1 MHRAAYALLLMTTMF
16 WGGNAVAGKMAVGH
30 VSPMLLVV
38 LRWAV
43 AFAVLYAIGHRQLR
57 ADWSAIRPRLIYLS
71 AMGFFGFAAFNLSLY
86 GAFLYTSA
94 VNGSIE
100 HAGIPMAIFALNFLI
115 FRQRVLA
122 GQIVGFMLTFAGVVL
137 TAAHGDLAGLLRLDL
152 NRGDALV
159 LVAVLVYAGYTV
171 YLRYRPAI
179 HWQSYM
185 IVLSAAACL
194 TAIPFAIAEH
204 AAGATV
210 WPDATGWSCVAY
222 TAIFPSLLSQVFYM
236 RGVEMIGANRA
247 GLFINLVPIFGT
259 LLSLLVLGEAL
270 HGYHVVAMALAF
282 AGIGLAEWSGRRRAA
297 GETPQ
302 ASSAG

>member
-1 MHRAAYALLLMTTMF
+1 MQRAAYLLLLMTTIF

-30 VSPMLLVV
+30 VSPMLFVV

-43 AFAVLYAIGHRQLR
+43 AFGLLYTIGHRQLR
-57 ADWSAIRPRLIYLS
+57 SDWGVVRPRLAYLS
-71 AMGFFGFAAFNLSLY
+71 AMGFFGFAAFNMSLY

-100 HAGIPMAIFALNFLI
+100 HAGIPMVIFALNFLL
-115 FRQRVLA
+115 FRQRVFA
-122 GQIVGFMLTFAGVVL
+122 GQILGFLLTFVGVVL
-137 TAAHGDLAGLLRLDL
+137 TAAHGDLGGLLRLDL

-171 YLRYRPAI
+171 FLRYRPAI

-185 IVLSAAACL
+185 IALAAAACL
-194 TAIPFAIAEH
+194 TSVPFAIAEY
-204 AAGATV
+204 ASGAMI
-210 WPDATGWSCVAY
+210 WPDATGWACIAY
-222 TAIFPSLLSQVFYM
+222 TALFPSLLSQVFYM

-259 LLSLLVLGEAL
+259 LLSLMVLGERL
-270 HGYHVVAMALAF
+270 HGYHVAAMVLAF

-297 GETPQ
+297 GD
-302 ASSAG
+302 AG

>member
-43 AFAVLYAIGHRQLR
+43 AFILLYAIGHRQLR
-57 ADWSAIRPRLIYLS
+57 ADWHVVRSRLVYLS
-71 AMGFFGFAAFNLSLY
+71 AMGFFGFAAFNLALY

-115 FRQRVLA
+115 FRQRVFA
-122 GQIVGFMLTFAGVVL
+122 GQIFGFLLTFVGVVL
-137 TAAHGDLAGLLRLDL
+137 TAAHGDVAGLLRLDL

-159 LVAVLVYAGYTV
+159 LIAVLVYAGYTV
-171 YLRYRPAI
+171 FLRYRPAI

-185 IVLSAAACL
+185 IVLSAAAGL
-194 TAIPFAIAEH
+194 SATPFAIAEH
-204 AAGATV
+204 AAGATIR
-210 WPDATGWSCVAY
+210 PDATGWSCIVY
-222 TAIFPSLLSQVFYM
+222 TAVFPSLLSQVFYM
-236 RGVEMIGANRA
+236 RGVELIGANRA

-259 LLSLLVLGEAL
+259 LLSMIVLGEAL
-270 HGYHVVAMALAF
+270 QGYHLVAIVLAI
-282 AGIGLAEWSGRRRAA
+282 AGIGIAEWSGRSRRSA
-297 GETPQ
+297 GE
-302 ASSAG
+302 GR

>member
-1 MHRAAYALLLMTTMF
+1 MNRAAYVLLLMTTMF

-30 VSPMLLVV
+30 VSPMLFVV
-38 LRWAV
+38 LRWAL
-43 AFAVLYAIGHRQLR
+43 AFALLFAIGHRQLLS
-57 ADWSAIRPRLIYLS
+57 DWGTIRPRLAYLS

-115 FRQRVLA
+115 FRQHVFA
-122 GQIVGFMLTFAGVVL
+122 GQILGFLLTFVGVVL

-171 YLRYRPAI
+171 FLRYRPAI

-194 TAIPFAIAEH
+194 TSVPFAIAEY
-204 AAGATV
+204 AAGATI
-210 WPDATGWSCVAY
+210 WPDATGWGVVVY
-222 TAIFPSLLSQVFYM
+222 TALFPSLLSQVFYM

-259 LLSLLVLGEAL
+259 LLSLMVLGERL
-270 HGYHVVAMALAF
+270 HGYHVVAIALAF
-282 AGIGLAEWSGRRRAA
+282 AGIAIAEWSGRRREAA
-297 GETPQ
+297 D
-302 ASSAG
+302 AG

>member
-38 LRWAV
+38 LRWAL
-43 AFAVLYAIGHRQLR
+43 AFILLYAIGHRQLR
-57 ADWSAIRPRLIYLS
+57 ADWHAIRPRLVYLS
-71 AMGFFGFAAFNLSLY
+71 AMGFFGFAAFNLALY
-86 GAFLYTSA
+86 GALLYTSA

-100 HAGIPMAIFALNFLI
+100 QAGIPVVIFALNFL
-115 FRQRVLA
+115 FFGQRVFP
-122 GQIVGFMLTFAGVVL
+122 GQIIGFLLTFAGILL
-137 TAAHGDLAGLLRLDL
+137 TAANGNLAGLLRLDL

-171 YLRYRPAI
+171 CLRYRPAI
-179 HWQSYM
+179 QWQSYM

-204 AAGATV
+204 AAGATI
-210 WPDATGWSCVAY
+210 WPDATGWGCVVY
-222 TAIFPSLLSQVFYM
+222 TAVFPSLLSQVLYM

-259 LLSLLVLGEAL
+259 LLSIALLGELL
-270 HGYHVVAMALAF
+270 HGYHIVAIVLAF
-282 AGIGLAEWSGRRRAA
+282 AGIGIAEWSGRGRAA
-297 GETPQ
+297 RE
-302 ASSAG
+302 AK

>member
-1 MHRAAYALLLMTTMF
+1 MHRAAYVLLLLTTMF

-30 VSPMLLVV
+30 VSPMLFVV
-38 LRWAV
+38 LRWTV
-43 AFAVLYAIGHRQLR
+43 AFGLLYLIGHRQFR
-57 ADWSAIRPRLIYLS
+57 ADWAAIRPRLAYLS
-71 AMGFFGFAAFNLSLY
+71 AMGFFGFAAFNLALY

-115 FRQRVLA
+115 FRQRVFA
-122 GQIVGFMLTFAGVVL
+122 GQIFGFLLTFVGVVL
-137 TAAHGDLAGLLRLDL
+137 TAAHGDLGGLLRLDL

-171 YLRYRPAI
+171 FLRYRPAI

-194 TAIPFAIAEH
+194 TSVPFAIAEH
-204 AAGATV
+204 AAGALI
-210 WPDATGWSCVAY
+210 WPDATGWGCVAY

-259 LLSLLVLGEAL
+259 LLSLMVLGEML
-270 HGYHVVAMALAF
+270 HGYHVVAIALAF
-282 AGIGLAEWSGRRRAA
+282 AGIAIAEWSGRRRAA
-297 GETPQ
+297 
-302 ASSAG
+302 ADAG